1 MWIYLCAVGISL
13 GVYVY
18 KYQQSQRK
26 QQVKNILNKYM
37 PLDDQVGSTN
47 EGVLL

>member
-1 MWIYLCAVGISL
+1 MWIYLCAVGIGIGL
-13 GVYVY
+13 YVY

-26 QQVKNILNKYM
+26 QQVKNILHQYM
-37 PLDDQVGSTN
+37 PLDEEVDSSH